1 MKTLYESILDDEDI
15 LIDKTKELVNNWLLV
30 LKELMITEA
39 PEKDILD
46 FLNNSNPIENIIK
59 SLFNN
64 TKNVYWEVSK
74 KDGISTCQLWCG
86 SVRSINK
93 SSSPILIK
101 QINSNR
107 IVILFSSY
115 NHLLK
120 SVANNINKSVFDD
133 LKNLFVYLG
142 AKYVNNSKSMLYI

>member
-1 MKTLYESILDDEDI
+1 MKTLYESIMDDEDI
-15 LIDKTKELVNNWLLV
+15 LIGRTKESVNNWLLV
-30 LKELMITEA
+30 LKELMIADA
-39 PEKDILD
+39 PENDILE
-46 FLNNSNPIENIIK
+46 FLDNSKPIENIIK
-59 SLFNN
+59 ELFNN

-74 KDGISTCQLWCG
+74 KDGMSTCQLWSG

-101 QINSNR
+101 QINSKR

-115 NHLLK
+115 NYLLK